1 MNFMAPPALSGKRV
15 LIVEDTEEN
24 MRLFNAILRL
34 ENAQVLEAELARV
47 GIEIAT
53 REQPDLILMDLQMPG
68 MDGFTATQLLR
79 SDPRTKNIP
88 IVVITASAME
98 EDRKRAFE
106 AGCDG
111 YITKPIDP
119 MDFGR
124 RLAAFLEAKK
134 PETTQAERD
143 TRYASQ

>member
-1 MNFMAPPALSGKRV
+1 MSSLAPPALSGKRV
-15 LIVEDTEEN
+15 LIIEDTEEN

-34 ENAQVLEAELARV
+34 EEAQVLEAQLARI
-47 GIEIAT
+47 GIEIAS

-68 MDGFTATQLLR
+68 MDGLTATRHLR
-79 SDPRTKNIP
+79 SDPRTKHIP

-98 EDRKRAFE
+98 DDRRRAFE

-119 MDFGR
+119 LEFGR
-124 RLAAFLEAKK
+124 KLATFLQAKK
-134 PETTQAERD
+134 TENAPENNE
-143 TRYASQ
+143 RYASL